1 MTDMTEADLDRFE
14 RAAEP
19 AYRSTAEAGKLDRFT
34 VSDQAGFILRLVA
47 EVRRL
52 REENERLRILWDSS
66 GKNDLIERAEA
77 AARQE
82 RERIAEALERRVID
96 NPTGDVAVA
105 LNEAY
110 LRAARIAREETIR

>member
-1 MTDMTEADLDRFE
+1 MTAELAETALDRFE
-14 RAAEP
+14 ELAEP
-19 AYRSTAEAGKLDRFT
+19 AYRSTVEAGNLDRFT
-34 VSDQAGFILRLVA
+34 VSDLGGFVLRLVA

-52 REENERLRILWDSS
+52 RAE
-66 GKNDLIERAEA
+66 IERVEA